1 MFRSEI
7 EKEEINQLE
16 VRQFEG
22 EVRVIDNRDS
32 FHEAMEEIMNYDV
45 LGFDTE
51 TKPVYKK
58 GIHNRIALIQ
68 VSNSEVA
75 WLFRVNKI
83 GIPQRLKDFLE
94 NDAQLKVGV
103 GLSDDMQRLRKL
115 GPLRPGGFLDL
126 QKYVEAF
133 HIESKSLKKLVA
145 IVLGYKI
152 SKSQQLSNWESD
164 ALTDQQIRY
173 AATDAWVCLE
183 IYNALRN
190 ALKNYQWGNG

>member
-7 EKEEINQLE
+7 DKEEINKLE

-22 EVRVIDNRDS
+22 EVRVIGNSTEFFD
-32 FHEAMEEIMNYDV
+32 AMQEISKYDI

-51 TKPVYKK
+51 TKPNYKK
-58 GIHNRIALIQ
+58 GSYNRVALIQ
-68 VSNSEVA
+68 VASTDMA

-83 GIPQRLKDFLE
+83 GIPDRLRSFLE
-94 NDAQLKVGV
+94 NDSLLKIGA
-103 GLSDDMQRLRKL
+103 GLTDDMQRLRKIVQFT
-115 GPLRPGGFLDL
+115 PGGFIDL

-133 HIESKSLKKLVA
+133 NIESKSLKKMVA
-145 IVLGYKI
+145 IILGYKI

-164 ALTDQQIRY
+164 SLSDQQLRY

-183 IYNALRN
+183 MYHTLRN
-190 ALKNYQWGNG
+190 SLKNHQ

>member
-22 EVRVIDNRDS
+22 EVRVISDFSSCHD
-32 FHEAMEEIMNYDV
+32 AIQEIRKYDV

-58 GIHNRIALIQ
+58 GVNNRIALIQ
-68 VSNSEVA
+68 ISNSNVA

-83 GIPQRLKDFLE
+83 GIPDELRSFLE
-94 NDAQLKVGV
+94 DESLLKIGA
-103 GLSDDMQRLRKL
+103 GLLDDMRKL
-115 GPLRPGGFLDL
+115 RQIVRFTPGGFLDL

-133 HIESKSLKKLVA
+133 KIESKSLKKMVA

-164 ALTDQQIRY
+164 SLTDQQIRY

-190 ALKNYQWGNG
+190 SLKDQTINE

>member
-7 EKEEINQLE
+7 EKEEINKLE

-22 EVRVIDNRDS
+22 DIKVIDSWDMFR
-32 FHEAMEEIMNYDV
+32 EAMHEISKYSL

-58 GIHNRIALIQ
+58 GVHHRIALIQ
-68 VSNSEVA
+68 VSNSDVA

-83 GIPQRLKDFLE
+83 GIPQELKYLLE
-94 NDAQLKVGV
+94 NDKVLKIGA
-103 GLSDDMQRLRKL
+103 GLPDDMQRLRKIV
-115 GPLRPGGFLDL
+115 PFTPGGFLDL

-145 IVLGYKI
+145 IILGYKI
-152 SKSQQLSNWESD
+152 SKSQQLSNWEADS
-164 ALTDQQIRY
+164 LTDQQIRY

-183 IYNALRN
+183 IYHALRN
-190 ALKNYQWGNG
+190 ALKNYQ

>member
-7 EKEEINQLE
+7 AKEEINQLE

-22 EVRVIDNRDS
+22 EVKVVEERDS
-32 FHEAMEEIMNYDV
+32 FHEAMQEIMNCSV

-51 TKPVYKK
+51 TKPAYKK
-58 GIHNRIALIQ
+58 GVHHRIALIQ
-68 VSNSEVA
+68 VSNSEKA

-83 GIPQRLKDFLE
+83 GIPRQLKDFLE
-94 NDAQLKVGV
+94 NDEPMKVGA

-115 GPLRPGGFLDL
+115 VPFTPGGFLDL

-133 HIESKSLKKLVA
+133 RIESKSLKKLVA

-164 ALTDQQIRY
+164 SLTDQQLRY

-190 ALKNYQWGNG
+190 ALKYYQ

>member
-1 MFRSEI
+1 MFRNEI

-22 EVRVIDNRDS
+22 EVRVIDNKDS
-32 FHEAMEEIMNYDV
+32 FHEAMQEIMNYDV

-58 GIHNRIALIQ
+58 GVHHRIALIQ

-83 GIPQRLKDFLE
+83 GIPRELKDFLE
-94 NDAQLKVGV
+94 NEALLKVGV

-115 GPLRPGGFLDL
+115 ASFTPGGFLDL

-133 HIESKSLKKLVA
+133 RIESKSLKKLVA

-164 ALTDQQIRY
+164 SLTDPQIRY

-183 IYNALRN
+183 IYHALRN
-190 ALKNYQWGNG
+190 ALKNYQWVNE

>member
-22 EVRVIDNRDS
+22 EVRVVSDLTSCKDAI
-32 FHEAMEEIMNYDV
+32 HEIRNYDV

-58 GIHNRIALIQ
+58 GVNNRIALIQ
-68 VSNSEVA
+68 VSNSNVA
-75 WLFRVNKI
+75 WLFRVNRI
-83 GIPQRLKDFLE
+83 GIPDELRSFLE
-94 NDAQLKVGV
+94 DESQLKIGA
-103 GLSDDMQRLRKL
+103 GLLDDMRKL
-115 GPLRPGGFLDL
+115 RQIIRFTPGGFLDL

-133 HIESKSLKKLVA
+133 NIESKSLKKMVA

-164 ALTDQQIRY
+164 TLTDQQISY

-190 ALKNYQWGNG
+190 SLIDQTINE

>member
-1 MFRSEI
+1 MFKSEI

-22 EVRVIDNRDS
+22 EVRVVDNISSCHDAIR
-32 FHEAMEEIMNYDV
+32 EIRKYDV

-58 GIHNRIALIQ
+58 GGNNRIALIQ
-68 VSNSEVA
+68 VSNSNVA

-83 GIPQRLKDFLE
+83 GIPDELRSFLEDESRLKIG
-94 NDAQLKVGV
+94 A
-103 GLSDDMQRLRKL
+103 GLLDDMRKL
-115 GPLRPGGFLDL
+115 RQIVRLTPGGFLDL

-133 HIESKSLKKLVA
+133 NIESKSLKKMVA

-164 ALTDQQIRY
+164 SLTDQQLRY

-190 ALKNYQWGNG
+190 SLKDQTINE